1 MKRKLP
7 QKIIEA
13 ILENQEPSSY
23 PTCPDC
29 KGEVYSR
36 TSSRGQQEYLCKN
49 PECKR
54 NFSESTKDKPRTE
67 LDNPQCPDCGSNQVH
82 KRGIY
87 QKTGEIKYTCY
98 ECSRNFR
105 DSTRDRKSRL
115 LTKNSRVE
123 KVRQINSENRPSCPD
138 CNSKWIRKKGRDR
151 TSKEQRYYC
160 NDCTR
165 IFTES
170 TKNQPRPIYPNCP
183 DCGFNEVTSH
193 GLRKGLPYYRCK
205 SCKTFFKEYS
215 NDPPCPD
222 CQSSRIKKAGI
233 RRNQQQYCCKDCGRF
248 FTESTKDKPS
258 NSSQIFNFES
268 DFWDLR
274 EMGVQFPPS
283 ANWFT
288 ANFEHITQNWLK
300 QAAKQFTKFNT
311 TTRTGGTC
319 LSKLE
324 HIKKL
329 SRFLEINYPI
339 LQPSGIDRD
348 CILNFLIYLQ
358 NEYPGPKSTN
368 TKREAINQLDEFI
381 KLSHRFGWLDITN
394 PNLIFPEDLPRLSK
408 SGKTFDQ
415 IIPDEVIEQVI
426 SNLDGLPIHF
436 ARMLILILTVPIRI
450 SEVCGMRFDCLR
462 QDAEGDWW
470 LHFWDYKLKK
480 EHNPIPISRE
490 LAKVIQA
497 QQQFT
502 RETVEENYQYLF
514 CARTGVQR
522 KDGTFNYIAHPPGAS
537 SFRDALRKFTEDRNI
552 TYQGRI
558 YKDLS
563 KTHRFRHT
571 GASELINKGMPLLMV
586 QEILGHETPEMTLVY
601 AKLYDKTLKKT
612 WQETSPKIVDITGAV
627 AKVERTKL
635 DSPQN
640 RAMKKKLLEQQVH
653 NGSCTL
659 PPIQNCPKF
668 HACYTCTHFR
678 TSPENLPNLQI
689 DKLQLEKEIEQF
701 NAEAQKCKEEGKT
714 RMSEGYIMRS
724 EQAKEKAK
732 SLENMINALE
742 NDDDT

>member
-1 MKRKLP
+1 M
-7 QKIIEA
+7 QETIIEA
-13 ILENQEPSSY
+13 ILKNKEPTSY
-23 PTCPDC
+23 PPCPDC
-29 KGEVYSR
+29 QGEVVSR
-36 TSSRGQQEYLCKN
+36 TSSRGQQEYTCKN

-67 LDNPQCPDCGSNQVH
+67 LDNPECPDCGSNKVH
-82 KRGIY
+82 KKGIS
-87 QKTGEIKYTCY
+87 QKTGEVKYTCY
-98 ECSRNFR
+98 KCLRSFR

-115 LTKNSRVE
+115 LTEKSRIE
-123 KVRQINSENRPSCPD
+123 KVSKIKSENRPSCPD
-138 CNSKWIRKKGRDR
+138 CNGTWIRKKGIEP
-151 TSKEQRYYC
+151 TTKEQKYYC

-170 TKNQPRPIYPNCP
+170 TRNKPRPIHP
-183 DCGFNEVTSH
+183 DCPECGSDKVISR
-193 GLRKGLPYYRCK
+193 GSRAGLPYYRCK
-205 SCKTFFKEYS
+205 SCTAFFKEYS

-222 CQSSRIKKAGI
+222 CQSNRIKKAGT
-233 RRNQQQYCCKDCGRF
+233 RRNQQQYSCKDCGRR

-258 NSSQIFNFES
+258 NSQQIFNFES

-274 EMGVQFPPS
+274 EMGVKFPPS
-283 ANWFT
+283 TNWFT

-300 QAAKQFTKFNT
+300 QAAKQSTKFNA

-319 LSKLE
+319 LSKLDD
-324 HIKKL
+324 IKKF
-329 SRFLEINYPI
+329 SRFLGVNYRN
-339 LQPSGIDRD
+339 LNPSEIDRD

-358 NEYPGPKSTN
+358 REYPDSKSIN
-368 TKREAINQLDEFI
+368 TRREAIKQLDEFI
-381 KLSHRFGWLDITN
+381 KLSHRFNWLNIAN

-436 ARMLILILTVPIRI
+436 ARMVLLKLAVPIRV

-470 LHFWDYKLKK
+470 LHFWDYKLNK
-480 EHNPIPISRE
+480 EHNPVPISRE
-490 LAKVIQA
+490 LVKVIQA
-497 QQQFT
+497 QQQLT
-502 RETVEENYQYLF
+502 KGVVEENYQYLF
-514 CARTGVQR
+514 CARNGAQK

-537 SFRDALRKFTEDRNI
+537 SFRFALKQFTEDRNI

-612 WQETSPKIVDITGAV
+612 WQETSPKIVD
-627 AKVERTKL
+627 KL
-635 DSPQN
+635 
-640 RAMKKKLLEQQVH
+640 V
-653 NGSCTL
+653 
-659 PPIQNCPKF
+659 
-668 HACYTCTHFR
+668 
-678 TSPENLPNLQI
+678 
-689 DKLQLEKEIEQF
+689 
-701 NAEAQKCKEEGKT
+701 
-714 RMSEGYIMRS
+714 
-724 EQAKEKAK
+724 
-732 SLENMINALE
+732 
-742 NDDDT
+742 